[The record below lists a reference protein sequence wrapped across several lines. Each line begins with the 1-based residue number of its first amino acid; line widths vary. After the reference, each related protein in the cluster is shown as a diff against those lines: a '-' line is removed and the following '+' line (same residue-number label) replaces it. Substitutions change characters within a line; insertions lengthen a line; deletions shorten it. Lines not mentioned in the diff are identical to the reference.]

1 MRIAVGMEMKR
12 IGSGRNK
19 NKRADTSAE
28 VGEDIAKRARKQEAE
43 EEDGQGRQDDTPSK
57 GPIGF
62 QDEVKASGRG
72 LATLGVT
79 VW

>member
-43 EEDGQGRQDDTPSK
+43 DVDGQDGAQAK
-57 GPIGF
+57 GAVGC
-62 QDEVKASGRG
+62 S
-72 LATLGVT
+72 
-79 VW
+79 